1 MPGFSVPNSR
11 KVLCP
16 SCSAPVS
23 MYRHIQF
30 LTDWE
35 SCACCGEMVF
45 FPTAIALSDARRV
58 ARRPSSAPIQLSL
71 GLPWA
76 GEY

>member
-1 MPGFSVPNSR
+1 MSGFSIPQSR

-23 MYRHIQF
+23 MHRHIQF

-45 FPTAIALSDARRV
+45 LPTAIALSDARR
-58 ARRPSSAPIQLSL
+58 AAARPSPVEVQPSL
-71 GLPWA
+71 DLPRA
-76 GEY
+76 GAY